1 MKLRQ
6 HGCSVMEP
14 RFRRYVFRF
23 CPREAWGR
31 SAVGYTP
38 QVRSEPEPM
47 SAPTPLPSPPV
58 RRKRLA
64 ILVNMVAPYRVP
76 VYEELGG
83 AFETLVLFSGRERNR
98 GSWERVLGQFR
109 SCRWKQVWGFAL
121 RFARRAEQ
129 GAIDQQYLHLDPGYF
144 FELLRYRPHA
154 VISNEMGFR
163 TLAALFYGFLFRRP
177 VWVWW
182 GGTLHTERNLS
193 RRKRAWRKWFVGR
206 VRRWIS
212 YGETSTEYLESL
224 GVSRERVLQ
233 IQNCV
238 DERRFQPEGERL
250 IDVHPKPVV
259 LYTGQMIRRKGV
271 DRLIE
276 SAARLQSGGAEF
288 SLLLVG
294 GGAEAESLQEQA
306 ASLGLRHLVFHGA
319 VAAEQMPA
327 VYRSADLVVFPTLE
341 DVWGLTANE
350 AILCGKPVLTSI
362 YAGCAEEIIP
372 SEQRFDPH
380 DPDQFDKALGS
391 AIRKGLIPPSRD
403 SLWTCERTGKTIAEA
418 ISSVFL

>member
-1 MKLRQ
+1 
-6 HGCSVMEP
+6 
-14 RFRRYVFRF
+14 
-23 CPREAWGR
+23 
-31 SAVGYTP
+31 
-38 QVRSEPEPM
+38 M
-47 SAPTPLPSPPV
+47 SAPTPLQTPPSE
-58 RRKRLA
+58 RKRLA

-76 VYEELGG
+76 VYEVLGEH
-83 AFETLVLFSGRERNR
+83 FDTLVLFSGRERNR
-98 GSWERVLGQFR
+98 GSWESVLDQLKN
-109 SCRWKQVWGFAL
+109 CRWKQVWGFAL

-144 FELLRYRPHA
+144 LELLRFRPHA

-163 TLAALFYGFLFRRP
+163 TLAALFYGFLFRKP

-193 RRKRAWRKWFVGR
+193 PRKRAWRRWFVRR

-212 YGETSTEYLESL
+212 YGQTSTEYLESL
-224 GVSRERVLQ
+224 GVSRQRILQ

-238 DERRFQPEGERL
+238 DERQFQPEGEKL
-250 IDVHPKPVV
+250 VDVHPKPVV

-276 SAARLQSGGAEF
+276 SVARLQAGGDKF

-294 GGAEAESLQEQA
+294 GGAEVGSLQEQA

-319 VAAEQMPA
+319 VASDRMPA
-327 VYRSADLVVFPTLE
+327 VYRSADIVVFPTLE

-372 SEQRFDPH
+372 REHRFDP
-380 DPDQFDKALGS
+380 DDAEQLDAVLGA
-391 AIRKGLIPPSRD
+391 AIREGIAPPSRD
-403 SLWTCERTGKTIAEA
+403 SLWTCERTGTTIAEA
-418 ISSVFL
+418 ITSLLL